1 MASFTVKINFNDS
14 TYDYDLPHVFAV
26 FDSKEGMK
34 ATVIEGNR
42 GDGSVI
48 IPGGKRSQEIII
60 RGRLIDNDGYADIV
74 TLMNE
79 MRTKVTTNVAT
90 LTMKHLNPLYGESG
104 EEQYITDWSY
114 TVRRINE
121 IDFPESL
128 RTFEQTYECRFLV
141 ISY

>member
-1 MASFTVKINFNDS
+1 VNYTVVINFNDGIN
-14 TYDYDLPHVFAV
+14 DYNLPHVFAV
-26 FDSKEGMK
+26 SDPKEGMK
-34 ATVIEGNR
+34 ATVIEGKR
-42 GDGSVI
+42 GDGSII
-48 IPGGKRSQEIII
+48 IPGGKRSQEIVI

-104 EEQYITDWSY
+104 EDEYIIDWTY

-121 IDFPESL
+121 INFPESL
-128 RTFEQTYECRFLV
+128 RTHEQEYEVGFLV

>member
-1 MASFTVKINFNDS
+1 MVSYRVIINFSDG
-14 TYDYDLPHVFAV
+14 TYDYDLPHVFV
-26 FDSKEGMK
+26 VSDPKEGIK
-34 ATVIEGNR
+34 ATVIEGRR
-42 GDGSVI
+42 GDGSLV
-48 IPGGKRSQEIII
+48 IPGGKKSQELII

-104 EEQYITDWSY
+104 EDEYIIDWAY
-114 TVRRINE
+114 TVRRIDTIE
-121 IDFPESL
+121 FLESL
-128 RTFEQTYECRFLV
+128 RISSQEYEIRFLV